1 MNISPSSLRT
11 AIQDIEKDLEK
22 VLGQGAQSATGQH
35 GQAGQGPDAGAK
47 ELTAAR
53 PEKPVDFGTP
63 SDPSSTTTQ
72 PKSADQK
79 SDADQSG
86 SLNQMIEDIL
96 KVVMQF
102 LQSLMQKNGDSDSDS
117 SDSGSGSGSVS
128 SKPAP
133 HIPTSSGADQGG
145 GAAAPAQAA
154 PAAASAPAS
163 AASGDAG
170 VSGSGALH
178 LPPALEPYRADIQD
192 AAQKTGMP
200 ASVIAGQ
207 IWAESRG
214 DSNAASTNVNGK
226 TDGGLM
232 QVNADT
238 GAEMKSEN
246 PDKFN
251 GNAIHDNI
259 MAGALYLRDQSKAF
273 GGDIGAALR
282 AYNSGP
288 DKVNRNNLADVG
300 GVGDPDYV
308 KNVQHF
314 AQIIASG
321 QGQLPA

>member
-1 MNISPSSLRT
+1 MNISPASLRT

-22 VLGQGAQSATGQH
+22 VLGQGAQPASGQH
-35 GQAGQGPDAGAK
+35 GQAGQGAAANAR

-53 PEKPVDFGTP
+53 QEKPVDFGTP
-63 SDPSSTTTQ
+63 SDPSSTITQ
-72 PKSADQK
+72 PKSGDQK
-79 SDADQSG
+79 SDADQG
-86 SLNQMIEDIL
+86 GALNQMIEDIL

-102 LQSLMQKNGDSDSDS
+102 LQSLMQKNGDSGSDS
-117 SDSGSGSGSVS
+117 ADSGAASA
-128 SKPAP
+128 KPAAHTP
-133 HIPTSSGADQGG
+133 RVGVVNQGG
-145 GAAAPAQAA
+145 GAAAPAAGN
-154 PAAASAPAS
+154 APAS
-163 AASGDAG
+163 AASGNSG
-170 VSGSGALH
+170 VTGSGDLH
-178 LPPALEPYRADIQD
+178 LPPALEPYRADIQE

-214 DSNAASTNVNGK
+214 DSSASSTNVNGK

-238 GAEMKSEN
+238 AAQVKSEN

-300 GVGDPDYV
+300 GVGDPNYV

>member
-1 MNISPSSLRT
+1 MNISPASLRT

-22 VLGQGAQSATGQH
+22 VLGQGAQPASAQH
-35 GQAGQGPDAGAK
+35 GQAGQGAPAGAK

-53 PEKPVDFGTP
+53 PDKPIDFGTP

-102 LQSLMQKNGDSDSDS
+102 LQSLMQKNGDSG
-117 SDSGSGSGSVS
+117 SDSGDSGAGSA
-128 SKPAP
+128 KPAP
-133 HIPTSSGADQGG
+133 HIPRSGVANQGD

-154 PAAASAPAS
+154 PAAGNAPAS
-163 AASGDAG
+163 AASGNTS
-170 VSGSGALH
+170 VTGSGDLH
-178 LPPALEPYRADIQD
+178 LPPALEPYRADIQE

-214 DSNAASTNVNGK
+214 DSNASSTNVNGK

-238 GAEMKSEN
+238 AAEMKSEN

-314 AQIIASG
+314 AQIIGSG

>member
-1 MNISPSSLRT
+1 MNISPASLRT

-22 VLGQGAQSATGQH
+22 VLGQGAQPASAQH
-35 GQAGQGPDAGAK
+35 GQAGQGAPAGAK

-53 PEKPVDFGTP
+53 PDKPIDFGTP

-79 SDADQSG
+79 NDADQSG

-102 LQSLMQKNGDSDSDS
+102 LQSLMQKNGDSGSDS
-117 SDSGSGSGSVS
+117 GDSGSGSGSA
-128 SKPAP
+128 KPAP
-133 HIPTSSGADQGG
+133 HIPRSGVADQGG

-154 PAAASAPAS
+154 PAAGNAPAS
-163 AASGDAG
+163 AASGNTS
-170 VSGSGALH
+170 VTGSGDLH
-178 LPPALEPYRADIQD
+178 LPPALEPYRADIQE

-214 DSNAASTNVNGK
+214 DSNASSTNVNGK

-238 GAEMKSEN
+238 AAEMKSEN

-314 AQIIASG
+314 AQIIGSG

>member
-1 MNISPSSLRT
+1 MNISPASLRT

-22 VLGQGAQSATGQH
+22 VLGQGSQPASAQH
-35 GQAGQGPDAGAK
+35 GQAGQGAPAGAK

-53 PEKPVDFGTP
+53 PDKPIDFGTP

-79 SDADQSG
+79 NDADQSG

-102 LQSLMQKNGDSDSDS
+102 LQSLMQKNGDSGSDS
-117 SDSGSGSGSVS
+117 GDSGSGSA
-128 SKPAP
+128 KPAP
-133 HIPTSSGADQGG
+133 HIPRSGVADQGG

-154 PAAASAPAS
+154 PAAGNAPAS
-163 AASGDAG
+163 AASGNTS
-170 VSGSGALH
+170 VTGSGDLH
-178 LPPALEPYRADIQD
+178 LPPALEPYRADIQE

-214 DSNAASTNVNGK
+214 DSNASSTNVNGK

-238 GAEMKSEN
+238 AAEMKSEN

-314 AQIIASG
+314 AQIIGSG

>member
-1 MNISPSSLRT
+1 MNISPASLRT

-22 VLGQGAQSATGQH
+22 VLGQGAQPASAQH
-35 GQAGQGPDAGAK
+35 GQAGQGAPAGAK

-53 PEKPVDFGTP
+53 PDKPIDFGTP
-63 SDPSSTTTQ
+63 SDPSSTITQ

-102 LQSLMQKNGDSDSDS
+102 LQSLMQKNGDSG
-117 SDSGSGSGSVS
+117 SDSGDSGS

-133 HIPTSSGADQGG
+133 RIPRSGVADQGG
-145 GAAAPAQAA
+145 GDAAPAQAA
-154 PAAASAPAS
+154 PAAGNAPAS
-163 AASGDAG
+163 ATSGNTSVTGSGD
-170 VSGSGALH
+170 LH
-178 LPPALEPYRADIQD
+178 LPPALEPYRADIQE

-214 DSNAASTNVNGK
+214 DSNASSTNVNGK

-238 GAEMKSEN
+238 AAEMKSEN

-314 AQIIASG
+314 AQIIGSG

>member
-1 MNISPSSLRT
+1 MNISPASLRT

-22 VLGQGAQSATGQH
+22 VLGQGAQPASAQH
-35 GQAGQGPDAGAK
+35 GQAGQGAPAGAK

-53 PEKPVDFGTP
+53 PDKPIDFGTP

-79 SDADQSG
+79 NDADQSG

-102 LQSLMQKNGDSDSDS
+102 LQSLMLKNGDSGSDS
-117 SDSGSGSGSVS
+117 GDSGSGSGSA
-128 SKPAP
+128 KPAP
-133 HIPTSSGADQGG
+133 HIPRSGVADQGG

-154 PAAASAPAS
+154 PAAGNAPAS
-163 AASGDAG
+163 AASGNTS
-170 VSGSGALH
+170 VTGSGDLH
-178 LPPALEPYRADIQD
+178 LPPALEPYRADIQE

-214 DSNAASTNVNGK
+214 DSNASSTNVNGK

-238 GAEMKSEN
+238 AAEMKSEN

-314 AQIIASG
+314 AQIIGSG

>member
-1 MNISPSSLRT
+1 MNISPASLRT

-22 VLGQGAQSATGQH
+22 VLGQPASAQH
-35 GQAGQGPDAGAK
+35 GQAGQGAPAGAK

-53 PEKPVDFGTP
+53 QDKPIDFGTP

-102 LQSLMQKNGDSDSDS
+102 LQSLMQKNGDSGSDNG
-117 SDSGSGSGSVS
+117 DSGS

-133 HIPTSSGADQGG
+133 HIPRSGVANQGGGG

-154 PAAASAPAS
+154 PAAGNAPAS
-163 AASGDAG
+163 AASGNTS
-170 VSGSGALH
+170 VTGSGDLH
-178 LPPALEPYRADIQD
+178 LPPALEPYRADIQE

-214 DSNAASTNVNGK
+214 DSNASSTNVNGK

-238 GAEMKSEN
+238 AAEMKSEN

-251 GNAIHDNI
+251 GDAIHDNI

-308 KNVQHF
+308 KNVQQF
-314 AQIIASG
+314 AQIIGSG